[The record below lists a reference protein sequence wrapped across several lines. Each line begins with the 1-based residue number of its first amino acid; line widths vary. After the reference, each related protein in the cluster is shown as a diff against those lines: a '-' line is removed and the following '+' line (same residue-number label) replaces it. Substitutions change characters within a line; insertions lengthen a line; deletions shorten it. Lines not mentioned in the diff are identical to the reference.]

1 MGNTHLRNR
10 VIPCILLL
18 IAVLATQNLFSQEFV
33 EENMRRA
40 ERHFAQLDSKDSYE
54 SNLNK
59 VDMNMLPSGFR
70 QTINNMDVT
79 VAVYSA
85 EFHTDYIAFSAFL
98 RLIVPGEKQKTL
110 FFGANDIKL
119 SYQGD
124 IIGDAELALLGDI
137 EIPISDGNIIF
148 RLKGGFNAQTGQS
161 DRQTYVAI
169 DCQGFKALGL
179 TAEIELSSGL
189 CLPVDAGGQVIPGGK
204 VCGRF
209 QTEIENW
216 NDIVAS
222 VSFPSF
228 SINGL
233 DGFIWD
239 VRHAVFD
246 FSDLKNGEGFRFPEA
261 YRPYIVPGSET
272 LWQGVYV
279 QNLNVTLPPCFSPGN
294 EKRVSFSAKD
304 MLIDDNGITGSF
316 SAENLLAFEQGSAG
330 GWSFSVNR
338 FGLEFVANHLEG
350 ASFGGEIGLPV
361 SEASR
366 LGYDGY
372 ITADDKYI
380 LRVNP
385 IDGFSFDLLQAKA
398 ELYANSYLELKVEN
412 GKFKPE
418 AMLHGRMSIAAK
430 LSSGQEEGSE
440 NKEGSGKEIAHLK
453 GIEFRGLHLKTET
466 PFLSVEYLGYDGEI
480 SLLNFPVSINRIAF
494 ETRGNEASLAFGL
507 NLALMDGD
515 LGASTRLSI
524 HGKMEEGRLQRW
536 KYAKTTVEDI
546 QIIDTIAGMITLKGS
561 LSILNDDPIYGDGF
575 GGSLGVSFTD
585 KSPLKGLDVRV
596 RGMFG
601 RTDFRYWFV
610 DGIATLPG
618 EGIPVCAGLFL
629 NGFGG
634 GVAYRMKPAGI
645 QSAGTVLSATAMNY
659 LPDKDSSLGIKA
671 SVAFAIGKK
680 NIANGEACFEL
691 AFNTRGGLSYAG
703 FYGFAQ
709 IACSI
714 PGLDNF
720 EEVAAEKYQKLIA
733 AENSF
738 AGNNKT
744 LTETLKKY
752 KQYEPQKA
760 GEILSGK
767 KEEVGQGGL
776 RACAGIQFNFA
787 ESSFHATFDLYANL
801 LGGVI
806 RGAGQGNR
814 AGYTVIHIDPND
826 WYIHMGTP
834 TDRIGLRMGFGN
846 ILNIETG
853 SYLMAGTKIPEA
865 PGVPAQLASILGY
878 TPDNLDYMKEL
889 NLLGDGK
896 GFAFGSS
903 MSINTGDLQFLILYA
918 NYSAGMGFDIMLK
931 DYGDAQ
937 CKGRSGAIGMDGW
950 YANGQAYAYMHG
962 ELGAKINLW
971 FLKAKVPI
979 LRADIGTLMQ
989 AKLPNPSSFK
999 AYLAV
1004 KAKVLGIVSVNCR
1017 FKILIGDDC
1026 ELVIPGGSPLDMAM
1040 ISDLSPTDAANDV
1053 SVFTAPQAT
1062 FNMAVEKAFDVQD
1075 DRGEKTFRIRLR
1087 DFTLSDGQDITGKLK
1102 WNADK
1107 DVVSFYS
1114 HEVLSPEKEVTATVN
1129 VVFEELRNGKWNPVY
1144 TAGKEAVESKT
1155 IRFRTAGAPDVIPL
1169 QNVMYA
1175 YPVVGQR
1182 YFLKGEGEGK
1192 GYIQL
1197 QYGQSYL
1204 FPTELKNQIQLED
1217 KAGNKQLAD
1226 FTYNQALRRI
1236 DFTMPQTGNGAGYS
1250 VSVVSLSAAADGN
1263 TSGTGV
1269 SQTLLDSED
1278 EGNISVEGKTASAE
1292 IRTDLGKVLLS
1303 YDFASSRYS
1312 TFRQKMEA
1320 LQKTR
1325 ATAVGITSDVLM
1337 FGYETADMEP
1347 FDMADLSGTEQ
1358 TEQKPLVDVAA
1369 TLEDEY
1375 YLSHIY
1381 PLIYKDY
1388 PVDGLFRVK
1397 RADVELTGVPPA
1409 KALPLR
1415 TDYLNRIELGI
1426 FDGVTTGRFPYYYNL
1441 PAVYKEDFI
1450 DLQNQTVGALVV
1462 TGKSSAAANRFLTG
1476 SFPFIL
1482 PGTYRIVMQYILPGG
1497 VKGSSATFDYT
1508 NFIQ

>member
-1 MGNTHLRNR
+1 MRY
-10 VIPCILLL
+10 ILLL
-18 IAVLATQNLFSQEFV
+18 ITVLISQTLFSQDFLK
-33 EENMRRA
+33 ENTQRA
-40 ERHFAQLDSKDSYE
+40 ERYFAQLDSKASYE
-54 SNLNK
+54 SNLNR

-98 RLIVPGEKQKTL
+98 RLIVPGEKQKIL

-119 SYQGD
+119 SYEGD
-124 IIGDAELALLGDI
+124 IIGDAELSLLGDI
-137 EIPISDGNIIF
+137 EIPVSDGNIIL
-148 RLKGGFNAQTGQS
+148 RLKGNFNAQTGQS
-161 DRQTYVAI
+161 ERQTYVAI
-169 DCQGFKALGL
+169 DCQGFKALGV
-179 TAEIELSSGL
+179 TAEIELSSRL
-189 CLPVDAGGQVIPGGK
+189 CLPVDAGGQVIPDGK
-204 VCGRF
+204 VSGRF
-209 QTEIENW
+209 QMEIENW

-233 DGFIWD
+233 NGFIWD
-239 VRHAVFD
+239 VRNAVFD
-246 FSDLKNGEGFRFPEA
+246 FSDLKNGEGFHFPEA
-261 YRPYIVPGSET
+261 YRPYIVPGNET
-272 LWQGVYV
+272 LWQGVYI
-279 QNLNVTLPPCFSPGN
+279 QSLNVTLPPCFSQN
-294 EKRVSFSAKD
+294 SEKRVSFSAKD

-338 FGLEFVANHLEG
+338 FGLDLVANHLEG
-350 ASFGGEIGLPV
+350 ASFGGEIGLPI

-380 LRVNP
+380 LRINP

-430 LSSGQEEGSE
+430 LSSEQEEGSE
-440 NKEGSGKEIAHLK
+440 KEIAQIR
-453 GIEFRGLHLKTET
+453 GVEFRGLHLKTES

-480 SLLNFPVSINRIAF
+480 SLLNFPVSINKIAF
-494 ETRGNEASLAFGL
+494 ETRGNEAALSFGL
-507 NLALMDGD
+507 NLALMKGD

-524 HGKMEEGRLQRW
+524 QGKMEEGRLQRW
-536 KYAKTTVEDI
+536 KYNKTTIEDI
-546 QIIDTIAGMITLKGS
+546 QINATIAEMIELKGA
-561 LSILNDDPIYGDGF
+561 LSIMNDDPIYGDGF
-575 GGSLGVSFTD
+575 GGSLDVSFIKT
-585 KSPLKGLDVRV
+585 SPLNGLNVKV
-596 RGMFG
+596 RGIFG
-601 RTDFRYWFV
+601 HTDFRYWFV

-618 EGIPVCAGLFL
+618 AGMPIGTGLFL

-634 GVAYRMKPAGI
+634 GVSYCMKPMGI
-645 QSAGTVLSATAMNY
+645 QSTGAVMSATAMQY
-659 LPDKDSSLGIKA
+659 VPDQNSSLGIKA
-671 SVAFAIGKK
+671 ATAFSIGNE
-680 NIANGEACFEL
+680 NITNGEACFEL
-691 AFNTRGGLSYAG
+691 SFNSRGGLSYAG

-709 IACSI
+709 IASSI
-714 PGLDNF
+714 SGLDNF
-720 EEVAAEKYQKLIA
+720 EKIAAEKYQKLIT
-733 AENSF
+733 AENNF
-738 AGNNKT
+738 AGNNEA
-744 LTETLKKY
+744 LTDALKKY

-767 KEEVGQGGL
+767 KDEVGQGGL
-776 RACAGIQFNFA
+776 RACVGIQFNFA

-801 LGGVI
+801 LGGII
-806 RGAGQGNR
+806 RGVGQRNR
-814 AGYTVIHIDPND
+814 AGYAVVHIDPSD
-826 WYIHMGTP
+826 WYIYMGTP
-834 TDRIGLRMGFGN
+834 TDRIGLRMGFGS

-853 SYLMAGTKIPEA
+853 SYLMAGTKIPDA

-878 TPDNLDYMKEL
+878 TPDNLNYMKEL

-918 NYSAGMGFDIMLK
+918 NYSAGIGFDIMLK
-931 DYGDAQ
+931 NYGDAQ
-937 CKGRSGAIGMDGW
+937 CKGRNGAVGMDGW

-979 LRADIGTLMQ
+979 FRADIGALMQ

-1075 DRGEKTFRIRLR
+1075 DSGEKTFRIRLR
-1087 DFTLSDGQDITGKLK
+1087 DFTLNDGQDITGKLK

-1114 HEVLSPEKEVTATVN
+1114 HEVLPPEKEVTATVN

-1197 QYGQSYL
+1197 QYGQNYL
-1204 FPTELKNQIQLED
+1204 FPAGLKNQIQLED
-1217 KAGNKQLAD
+1217 KAGNKQLTD
-1226 FTYNQALRRI
+1226 FKYNQELRRI

-1250 VSVVSLSAAADGN
+1250 VSVVSLSAGADGSA
-1263 TSGTGV
+1263 SGRQV
-1269 SQTLLDSED
+1269 SQTLLDNED
-1278 EGNISVEGKTASAE
+1278 EGSISVESKTASTE

-1312 TFRQKMEA
+1312 TFSQKMEA

-1325 ATAVGITSDVLM
+1325 ATAVGISSDVLM
-1337 FGYETADMEP
+1337 FGYETTGMEP

-1358 TEQKPLVDVAA
+1358 TEQKPLVDVTA

-1375 YLSHIY
+1375 YLSRIY

-1397 RADVELTGVPPA
+1397 RTDVELIGVPPA
-1409 KALPLR
+1409 KALPIR
-1415 TDYLNRIELGI
+1415 TDYLNRIEQGI
-1426 FDGVTTGRFPYYYNL
+1426 FDGVSTGRFPYYYNL

-1450 DLQNQTVGALVV
+1450 DLQNQTVGAFVV
-1462 TGKSSAAANRFLTG
+1462 TGKSSVASNRFLTG